1 MEGVTSTAPAPP
13 PAASSRSGA
22 SSAHSLDVWQ
32 VPPVHPDEGLVLG
45 VAAGLSRE
53 VGIDAVYVRVSF
65 VVLAVAGG
73 WGVGLYVLAWL
84 IMRQRGVAIESY
96 VPRAKAISARNR
108 HIGFNAVALGLLLL
122 TTVFDGAFQ
131 PALVWPVAL
140 VGAAFA
146 IAFDRGQLDPR
157 TLTDVTDS
165 RNVQVRLA
173 AGLALLLAGV
183 VAAVALNFSLWQA
196 LRSVII
202 AGLVVAGAAV
212 LLAPLLS
219 RLGNELLSERRLR
232 IRSEER
238 AEMAAHLHDSVLQ
251 TLALIQKRSDD
262 VGVVNLARRQ
272 ERELR
277 TWLFEDK
284 SGRESLGFRMTLEAA
299 MAEVEDL
306 HEVPIE
312 VIVVGDRPA
321 DAEIEAIL
329 GASREAATN
338 AARHSGSP
346 RIDVFAE
353 IRGDQIEVFVR
364 DQGTGFDPDEIDQDR
379 AGIRDS
385 IRGRMERH
393 GGTAVIFSR
402 PGAGTEVELTLP
414 LTVGPEVAD
423 VPVERF

>member
-1 MEGVTSTAPAPP
+1 MEGVTPTETATTT
-13 PAASSRSGA
+13 SGG
-22 SSAHSLDVWQ
+22 HSLDVWQ
-32 VPPVHPDEGLVLG
+32 VPPLHPEDGLILG
-45 VAAGLSRE
+45 VASGLARE
-53 VGIDAVYVRVSF
+53 VGIDAIYVRVAF

-73 WGVGLYVLAWL
+73 WGIALYGLAWA
-84 IMRQRGVAIESY
+84 IMGRRGVPLERYA
-96 VPRAKAISARNR
+96 PQPKAASARNR
-108 HIGFNAVALGLLLL
+108 HLGFNAVALGLLLL
-122 TTVFDGAFQ
+122 TTVFEGAFQ
-131 PALVWPVAL
+131 PALVWPVVL
-140 VGAAFA
+140 VGAAIA

-165 RNVQVRLA
+165 RNVQLRLT
-173 AGLALLLAGV
+173 AGLGLLLAGV
-183 VAAVALNFSLWQA
+183 VAAVALNFSIWQA
-196 LRSVII
+196 LRSVVI

-219 RLGNELLSERRLR
+219 RLGNELLAERRRR

-262 VGVVNLARRQ
+262 VGVTNLARRQ

-284 SGRESLGFRMTLEAA
+284 TGREALGFRTALEAA

-312 VIVVGDRPA
+312 VVIVGDRKL
-321 DAEIEAIL
+321 DAEMEPIL

-338 AARHSGSP
+338 AARHSESA

-353 IRGDQIEVFVR
+353 AREDRVEVFIR
-364 DQGTGFDPDEIDQDR
+364 DQGAGFDPDAIDDDR

-385 IRGRMERH
+385 IRARMERH
-393 GGTAVIFSR
+393 GGEAIIFSQ
-402 PGAGTEVELTLP
+402 PGAGTEVELRLP
-414 LTVGPEVAD
+414 LTAPTNQEATD

>member
-1 MEGVTSTAPAPP
+1 MEGVTSTET
-13 PAASSRSGA
+13 ASRTGR
-22 SSAHSLDVWQ
+22 HSLDVWQ
-32 VPPVHPDEGLVLG
+32 VPPLHPEDGLILG
-45 VAAGLSRE
+45 VASGLGRE
-53 VGIDAVYVRVSF
+53 VGIDAIYVRVAF

-73 WGVGLYVLAWL
+73 WGVALYALAWL
-84 IMRQRGVAIESY
+84 VMRGRGVPIATY
-96 VPRAKAISARNR
+96 VPQPKASSARNR
-108 HIGFNAVALGLLLL
+108 HLGFNAIALGLLLL

-131 PALVWPVAL
+131 AALVWPVAL
-140 VGAAFA
+140 VGAAIA

-157 TLTDVTDS
+157 ALTDVTDS
-165 RNVQVRLA
+165 RNVQLRLS
-173 AGLALLLAGV
+173 AGLGLLLAGL
-183 VAAVALNFSLWQA
+183 VAAVALNFSVWQA
-196 LRSVII
+196 LRSLVI
-202 AGLVVAGAAV
+202 AALVVAGAAV

-219 RLGNELLSERRLR
+219 RLGNELMAERRRR

-262 VGVVNLARRQ
+262 VGVTNLARRQ

-284 SGRESLGFRMTLEAA
+284 TGREPLGFRSALEAV

-312 VIVVGDRPA
+312 VIVVGDRA
-321 DAEIEAIL
+321 VDAEIEPIL

-338 AARHSGSP
+338 AARHSGAT

-353 IRGDQIEVFVR
+353 VGAERVEVFIR
-364 DQGTGFDPDEIDQDR
+364 DQGIGFDPDAVDEDR

-385 IRGRMERH
+385 IRARMERH
-393 GGTAVIFSR
+393 GGEAIVFSR
-402 PGAGTEVELTLP
+402 PETGTEVELAMP
-414 LTVGPEVAD
+414 LTALTNPEASNGH
-423 VPVERF
+423 VERF